1 MKRFLLATCLLL
13 FASTALAK
21 SPAATDDPAD
31 GSAKPGKAA
40 SAGSGSDTDGA
51 TPGHPIATPSRSG
64 TTPLPTRGGAPR
76 WHSLLPGMIR

>member
-40 SAGSGSDTDGA
+40 AASSGAETDGA
-51 TPGHPIATPSRSG
+51 TPGHPITVPSRSG
-64 TTPLPTRGGAPR
+64 TTALPTRGGAPR